1 MMGTSSL
8 IGAWLREFLP
18 FVIEFFPRWFGIW
31 LVCLVVLVFGFK
43 AIRSNARSLVGRVDT
58 VFSQWAR
65 RMRYKNAMSDPE
77 GTERVGLTWFFRFW
91 TNFASAPCLGF
102 LAFAIP
108 IWAYIN
114 YISRTPDLSLPLQ
127 ELRNTLPWLLPTF
140 CYYGSMGLSYVLKRV
155 FRRARPLREKGAF
168 GHRLKDGSFPSGHS
182 LTAFSFWVPF
192 IVTVSLLTHSLSL
205 TSGFAVIALSIVGL
219 TGLSRIYMAVHWP
232 SDVLGGYIIGAVWTA
247 IFLVTC
253 TAVFAI

>member
-8 IGAWLREFLP
+8 IGSWLREFLP
-18 FVIEFFPRWFGIW
+18 FLAEFLPRWFGIW
-31 LVCLVVLVFGFK
+31 LVCLFLNIFCFRAIKSK
-43 AIRSNARSLVGRVDT
+43 ARAWVGQVDT
-58 VFSQWAR
+58 RFNQWAR
-65 RMRYKNAMSDPE
+65 RLRYKNAMSDPE
-77 GTERVGLTWFFRFW
+77 GTERVLLTWFFRFW
-91 TNFASAPCLGF
+91 TNFASAPSLGF

-114 YISRTPDLSLPLQ
+114 TISRLPDLVLPLQ
-127 ELRNTLPWLLPTF
+127 ELKSTLPWLLPTF
-140 CYYGSMGLSYVLKRV
+140 CYYGSMALSYILKRV

-182 LTAFSFWVPF
+182 LTAFSFWVPL
-192 IVTVSLLTHSLSL
+192 IVTVSLLTHSLVL
-205 TSGFAVIALSIVGL
+205 TSGFAVIAVSIVVL

-253 TAVFAI
+253 TAVFAG